1 MLHSARPAVFLD
13 RDGTLVE
20 EAGYLDRIERL
31 VFFPYSVDAVRALN
45 RAGLA
50 VVIVTNQAGVARGIF
65 REEFVAEAHR
75 HITARLDAGGA
86 RVDGFYY
93 CPHHPEA
100 SVEQYRI
107 ACDCRKPQP
116 GLLRRAAS
124 DLGLDLSRSFV
135 VGDRWHDLQAGQAV
149 GARGVLVRTG
159 YGRTEEASPK
169 PGVAPAATVDNLIAA
184 AAWILRAS

>member
-1 MLHSARPAVFLD
+1 MFLD

-45 RAGLA
+45 RSGLP

-65 REEFVAEAHR
+65 REEFVAEAHQ
-75 HITARLDAGGA
+75 HITSRLSAGGA
-86 RVDGFYY
+86 SVEGFYY

-100 SVEQYRI
+100 SIEKYRL

-124 DLGLDLSRSFV
+124 DLNLDLARSFV
-135 VGDRWHDLQAGQAV
+135 IGDRWHDLQAGQAV
-149 GARGVLVRTG
+149 GAKGILVRTG

-169 PGVAPAATVDNLIAA
+169 DGVAPAAIVDNLMAA
-184 AAWILRAS
+184 VSCILRAS